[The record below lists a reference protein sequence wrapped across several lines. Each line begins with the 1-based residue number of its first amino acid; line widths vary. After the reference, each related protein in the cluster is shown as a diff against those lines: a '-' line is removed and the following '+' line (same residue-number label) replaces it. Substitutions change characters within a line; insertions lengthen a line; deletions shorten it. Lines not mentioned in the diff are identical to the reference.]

1 MINYSDFFIAIY
13 TNQCKNY
20 CDQQFFKNLFQ
31 SDIGDAG
38 VHIVD
43 NSIDEEYVKSLQNLI
58 SPLSQNCSIDH
69 IIVSREDKQT
79 LFLRNVTES
88 VNFLRDMFLKTSC
101 KYFVILESDV
111 LPPQNWLHSFNEVI
125 EKADIIGGIYY
136 KGFHSTEMFSLPDEF
151 QFTHHVLSG
160 CALYKREVIERI
172 PFRWSLENR
181 GAFPDAWICYDSS
194 RNGNNFKLANYS
206 KIKCKHLDK
215 PGSMVRGQE
224 DLI

>member
-43 NSIDEEYVKSLQNLI
+43 NSIDEEYIKSLQNLI

-88 VNFLRDMFLKTSC
+88 VNFLRDMFLRTNC

-111 LPPQNWLHSFNEVI
+111 MPPPDWLQSFNEVI
-125 EKADIIGGIYY
+125 DRADVIGGIYY
-136 KGFHSTEMFSLPDEF
+136 PGFHTPEMFSLPDTF
-151 QFTHHVLSG
+151 QPTHHVLSG
-160 CALYKREVIERI
+160 CALYKREIIEKI
-172 PFRWSLENR
+172 PFRWSTENL
-181 GAFPDAWICYDSS
+181 GAFPDAWLSYDSG

-206 KIKCKHLDK
+206 KIKCKHFHL
-215 PGSMVRGQE
+215 PGGSRGQE
-224 DLI
+224 FLR